1 MKSVETSLPY
11 QTPKNTN
18 TDQGNSNSL
27 TNLKYDLQYFVNLDS
42 ENKICFDC
50 GGPFPTYVSINHGAF
65 ICSNCAKNHSRLGYN
80 ISFIHQINS
89 PWDPYLLSYAQ
100 RGGNSRFKRL
110 CNQYEVPCESFNE
123 NNDQK
128 LNKYLIRLGEYHR
141 LLLRSEI
148 LADEPPK
155 PLYLEVAKNKCDL
168 NIIYFPEFENYRLY
182 KGEIV
187 VPGKKYNIGGK
198 IWNGTKTTAGI
209 VGTAGGMVYKVGK
222 PVVCF
227 LGKSAFNGLK
237 FIGKSIYNHYHQ
249 ENGKSNNN
257 IMNGDKIM
265 NDNDNNNGSNNF
277 ALVDY
282 ADEDM
287 KEIRTLNI
295 NSFTD
300 NGNNININNNM
311 NYNNNNIQN
320 NFSINSNNG
329 MNNNYSNG
337 INSNKFN
344 TYTINDNQGNNNI
357 INNNNIVINNQ
368 YENIN
373 NHNNIISNDNYL
385 INYNEQNNYNLYNK
399 KQSND
404 SLKNATNLNNNNNN
418 NNFSMDGF
426 EILSNNNPEK
436 ENSNSSNSLFDNN
449 LYAGMNVEF
458 ENTDQIKA
466 RQDANNFLLKP

>member
-1 MKSVETSLPY
+1 MKIVETSLPY
-11 QTPKNTN
+11 QSSMNTN
-18 TDQGNSNSL
+18 TVQGNSNSL
-27 TNLKYDLQYFVNLDS
+27 SKFNLNYDLQYFVNLDS

-50 GGPFPTYVSINHGAF
+50 GGPFPTYVSINNGAF

-110 CNQYEVPCESFNE
+110 CNQYQVPCESYNE
-123 NNDQK
+123 NDDQK

-237 FIGKSIYNHYHQ
+237 FIGKSIYNHYYS
-249 ENGKSNNN
+249 ENGNSNN
-257 IMNGDKIM
+257 IINGDKIM
-265 NDNDNNNGSNNF
+265 NDNDNGNNNF

-282 ADEDM
+282 SDEDL
-287 KEIRTLNI
+287 KEIKTLNI
-295 NSFTD
+295 DNFTD
-300 NGNNININNNM
+300 SGNNININNNI
-311 NYNNNNIQN
+311 NYNNNIQN
-320 NFSINSNNG
+320 NFNFNNNE

-337 INSNKFN
+337 INNNKYN
-344 TYTINDNQGNNNI
+344 TYTINENQGNNNI
-357 INNNNIVINNQ
+357 INNNIINNNQ
-368 YENIN
+368 YEYIN

-385 INYNEQNNYNLYNK
+385 INNNEQNNFNLYNK

-404 SLKNATNLNNNNNN
+404 SLKNTINLNNNNNY
-418 NNFSMDGF
+418 SMDGF
-426 EILSNNNPEK
+426 EILSNNNQEK
-436 ENSNSSNSLFDNN
+436 DNNSNSSNSLFDNN

-458 ENTDQIKA
+458 ENTDQKKA